1 MNLSACVK
9 GKAWVIPGIRN
20 SIGIGS
26 LLRKQ
31 DWQLVLERVWAMWV
45 VLVAEIEQV
54 KVALW
59 ETKLKQGVLVELGWE
74 LEKGKEKSSW

>member
-1 MNLSACVK
+1 M
-9 GKAWVIPGIRN
+9 IPGTRN
-20 SIGIGS
+20 RIGVGS